1 MQAMHRASQGEVK
14 HMALLKVDVV
24 STERSIFS
32 GEARFV
38 EVPGSAG
45 ELGVLPG
52 HTPLLTGVRPGTVR
66 IEGADGAE
74 TFLYIAGGFVEIQ
87 PDRVTVL
94 ADTAM
99 RADSLDQARAE
110 RAREAAA
117 ALLEQQTGNIDYA
130 KAQAELAEAV
140 AQLQAIR
147 RMRKR
152 KESR

>member
-1 MQAMHRASQGEVK
+1 
-14 HMALLKVDVV
+14 MALLMVDVV

-38 EVPGSAG
+38 EVPGAQG

-66 IEGADGAE
+66 IEAADGIE
-74 TFLYIAGGFVEIQ
+74 TYLYIAGGFVEIQ

-99 RADSLDQARAE
+99 RADSLDHARAE
-110 RAREAAA
+110 RAREEAQ
-117 ALLEQQTGNIDYA
+117 ALLEQQSGDIDYA

-147 RMRKR
+147 RMRKQ
-152 KESR
+152 KEVR

>member
-1 MQAMHRASQGEVK
+1 
-14 HMALLKVDVV
+14 MAFIKVDVV

-38 EVPGSAG
+38 EVPGTAG

-52 HTPLLTGVRPGTVR
+52 HTPLLTGIRPGTVR
-66 IEGADGAE
+66 IEAADGTE

-110 RAREAAA
+110 RAREEAK
-117 ALLEQQTGNIDYA
+117 ALLEQQSDDIDYA

-140 AQLQAIR
+140 AQLQAIK
-147 RMRKR
+147 RMRKQ
-152 KESR
+152 KQAG

>member
-1 MQAMHRASQGEVK
+1 
-14 HMALLKVDVV
+14 MALLMVDVV

-38 EVPGSAG
+38 EVPGAQG

-66 IEGADGAE
+66 IEAADGSE
-74 TFLYIAGGFVEIQ
+74 TYLYIAGGFVEIQ

-99 RADSLDQARAE
+99 RADSLDHARAE
-110 RAREAAA
+110 RAREEAQAR
-117 ALLEQQTGNIDYA
+117 LEQQSSDIDYA

-147 RMRKR
+147 RMRKQKDVR
-152 KESR
+152 

>member
-1 MQAMHRASQGEVK
+1 
-14 HMALLKVDVV
+14 MAFIKVDVV

-38 EVPGSAG
+38 EVPGTAG

-52 HTPLLTGVRPGTVR
+52 HTPLLTGIRPGTVR
-66 IEGADGAE
+66 IEAADGTE

-87 PDRVTVL
+87 PDRVTIL

-110 RAREAAA
+110 RAREEAK
-117 ALLEQQTGNIDYA
+117 ALLEQQSDDIDYA

-140 AQLQAIR
+140 AQLQAIK
-147 RMRKR
+147 RMRKQ
-152 KESR
+152 KQAG

>member
-1 MQAMHRASQGEVK
+1 
-14 HMALLKVDVV
+14 MALLKVDVV

-52 HTPLLTGVRPGTVR
+52 HTPLLTSIRPGTVR
-66 IEGADGAE
+66 IEAGDGAE

-87 PDRVTVL
+87 PDRVTIL

-99 RADSLDQARAE
+99 RAESLDEARAE

-117 ALLEQQTGNIDYA
+117 AQLEDQHSDIDYA

-147 RMRKR
+147 RLKKHKDAR
-152 KESR
+152 

>member
-1 MQAMHRASQGEVK
+1 
-14 HMALLKVDVV
+14 MALLMVDVV

-38 EVPGSAG
+38 EVPGAQG

-66 IEGADGAE
+66 IEAADGSE
-74 TFLYIAGGFVEIQ
+74 TYLYIAGGFVEIQ

-99 RADSLDQARAE
+99 RADSLDHARAE
-110 RAREAAA
+110 RAREEAQ
-117 ALLEQQTGNIDYA
+117 ALLEQQSGDIDYA

-147 RMRKR
+147 HMRKQ
-152 KESR
+152 KEVR

>member
-1 MQAMHRASQGEVK
+1 MP
-14 HMALLKVDVV
+14 LLMVDVV

-38 EVPGSAG
+38 EVPGAQG

-66 IEGADGAE
+66 IESPDGAE
-74 TFLYIAGGFVEIQ
+74 TYLYIAGGFVEIQ

-110 RAREAAA
+110 RAREEAQ
-117 ALLEQQTGNIDYA
+117 ALLDQQTGDIDYA

-152 KESR
+152 KEGR

>member
-1 MQAMHRASQGEVK
+1 
-14 HMALLKVDVV
+14 MALLMVDVV

-38 EVPGSAG
+38 EVPGAQG

-66 IEGADGAE
+66 IEAADGSE
-74 TFLYIAGGFVEIQ
+74 TYLYIAGGFVEIQ

-99 RADSLDQARAE
+99 RADSLDHARAE
-110 RAREAAA
+110 RAREEAQAR
-117 ALLEQQTGNIDYA
+117 LEQQSGDIDYA

-147 RMRKR
+147 RMRKQ
-152 KESR
+152 KEVR